1 MKYKINLLTLKK
13 ETLSDRVVYFA
24 LHYLRYIL
32 VITQIVVIIVFFI
45 KFKVDQE
52 IIDLKESVSQK
63 QEIINVSQPLIDEAR
78 LINKQMGEISSI
90 LVQQDNLTG
99 AFSYVLSVFPADLY
113 LSSFS
118 IRDSKFVLTGISNNP
133 NAIRFFLNRLQKD
146 ARFNSVA
153 LKNIQKKDDGLYF
166 SFDLDTYKK

>member
-63 QEIINVSQPLIDEAR
+63 QEIIAVSKPLIDEAQR
-78 LINKQMGEISSI
+78 INRQIGEISTI
-90 LVQQDNLTG
+90 VTEQDNLRE
-99 AFSYVLSVFPADLY
+99 AFNYILSVFPADLY
-113 LSSFS
+113 LSSLS
-118 IRDSKFVLTGISNNP
+118 IRGTKFVLTGMSANP

-146 ARFNSVA
+146 ARFESIA